1 MKRDIQITVSNKD
14 KTCEVWIDG
23 AFKFCDVYKY
33 TENAIQAANAYSNQ
47 YKHHDPVIS
56 IDMRG

>member
-1 MKRDIQITVSNKD
+1 MKRDIKITVSNQH

-23 AFKFCDVYKY
+23 VFYYSNEYKY
-33 TENAIQAANAYSNQ
+33 TENAIQAANAYADQ
-47 YKHHDPVIS
+47 YSHHAPTIT